1 MLIRVFLHAEFIS
14 AMKTV
19 QNPFDFREKCKK
31 IEKWLV
37 LVISVHFLRF
47 SLKLLS
53 KISEKVIKKCYLDGK
68 EDK

>member
-1 MLIRVFLHAEFIS
+1 MLIRVILHAEFIS

-19 QNPFDFREKCKK
+19 QNPLIFVKNAEK

-53 KISEKVIKKCYLDGK
+53 KISEKVIKKCFLDGK